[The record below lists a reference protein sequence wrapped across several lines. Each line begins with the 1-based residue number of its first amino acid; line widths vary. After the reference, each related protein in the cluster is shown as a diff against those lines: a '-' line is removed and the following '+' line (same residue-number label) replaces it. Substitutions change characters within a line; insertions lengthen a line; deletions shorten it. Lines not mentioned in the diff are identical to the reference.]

1 MRLSQRKK
9 LWQPLF
15 FRDRAFFNKKYH
27 FFANFFAKNRTTIGK
42 NTYLCST
49 MNFCYNQIVGTFSYS
64 LHFAK

>member
-9 LWQPLF
+9 VVAASKILGEED
-15 FRDRAFFNKKYH
+15 FRTKKNH
-27 FFANFFAKNRTTIGK
+27 FFQKNRTTIGK